1 MDSRI
6 VYAIIP
12 LLVISTG
19 VVFAQESISLI
30 SVQTDDNNYDEGD
43 TIVISGNISTV
54 VGETPVTLQIFTEG
68 NLVDIAQI
76 VVAQDGTY
84 SHTVL
89 AEGPLWNKQGDYIVR
104 VSYGEGNIAESE
116 FSYTPKSE
124 KIETTTN
131 FEVDAGSYGTFDVE
145 YTIKGGTVKDMV
157 VDSEIFALIVQIDAT
172 DEGTISLD
180 LPREFIGAEKQN
192 GKDDT
197 FIILIDGIEV
207 AYQESVV
214 LSESRVI
221 TINFEQNDSDIEI
234 IGTYVIPEFGS
245 VVMIILIVGIMATV
259 VITRN
264 KFQMRI

>member
-54 VGETPVTLQIFTEG
+54 VGGTPVTLQIFTEG

-197 FIILIDGIEV
+197 FIILIDGVEV